1 MSGLKLIPA
10 LAGGGWQR
18 RYCEH
23 PPSVMLGIKFQAS
36 AFWVGGCL
44 HPLFYIAPM
53 GHVRARGSA
62 GRAPRSHR
70 GGRGFESLLVHHLM
84 TPLKSEPL
92 WFGLDG
98 VFVIIPAFKRFL
110 RPLFLFAVCT
120 KKKKNAN
127 LKTKKLKADVSEPIS
142 LLYDFYLP
150 ACFKAYSCS
159 FCSGVLYCSF
169 LCGRFV
175 L

>member
-10 LAGGGWQR
+10 SAGGGWQR

-70 GGRGFESLLVHHLM
+70 GGRGFESLRVHAENIEETAYLYGFLIFSRRLRKQNDLPIKLLVKCEEEWYDKSAQLVFHKGF
-84 TPLKSEPL
+84 TAAADKFYRAPL
-92 WFGLDG
+92 
-98 VFVIIPAFKRFL
+98 
-110 RPLFLFAVCT
+110 
-120 KKKKNAN
+120 
-127 LKTKKLKADVSEPIS
+127 
-142 LLYDFYLP
+142 
-150 ACFKAYSCS
+150 
-159 FCSGVLYCSF
+159 
-169 LCGRFV
+169 
-175 L
+175 